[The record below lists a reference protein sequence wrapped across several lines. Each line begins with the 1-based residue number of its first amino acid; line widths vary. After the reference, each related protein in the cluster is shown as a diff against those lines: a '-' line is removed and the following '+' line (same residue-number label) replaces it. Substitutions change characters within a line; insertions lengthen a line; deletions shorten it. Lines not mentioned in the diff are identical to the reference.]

1 MGNQGARSAVIVST
15 NALYHKAGAPYH
27 KTGNGR
33 KKANIKIPNNGDAI
47 LDGGGVGEDYPSV
60 EEVKATINNPNLLPI
75 FLVAD
80 NKKQPGKNRGV
91 YKRLA
96 SHLGVGAVV
105 D

>member
-15 NALYHKAGAPYH
+15 NAPYHKAGAPYH
-27 KTGNGR
+27 KAGNGR

-47 LDGGGVGEDYPSV
+47 LDGGGVGEDSPSV
-60 EEVKATINNPNLLPI
+60 EEVKATINNANLLPI

-91 YKRLA
+91 YKRLT

>member
-1 MGNQGARSAVIVST
+1 MGNQGARIAVIVST
-15 NALYHKAGAPYH
+15 NALYHKA
-27 KTGNGR
+27 GNGR

-60 EEVKATINNPNLLPI
+60 EEVKATINNANLLPI

-96 SHLGVGAVV
+96 SHLGVSAVV

>member
-15 NALYHKAGAPYH
+15 DAPDHKA
-27 KTGNGR
+27 GNGR

-96 SHLGVGAVV
+96 SHLGVSAVV

>member
-15 NALYHKAGAPYH
+15 NAPYHKA
-27 KTGNGR
+27 GNGR

-47 LDGGGVGEDYPSV
+47 LDGGGVGEDDPSV

>member
-15 NALYHKAGAPYH
+15 DAPDHKA
-27 KTGNGR
+27 GNGR

-47 LDGGGVGEDYPSV
+47 LDGGGVGEDDPSV